1 MNFFIPLI
9 IITAHFYWKICI
21 SESILDNLNK
31 INPFLFDAFSSHP
44 FTYHSVQSLLR
55 NYISNNFTLNEI
67 YINLE
72 KRILLIIRNITEHKE
87 NLQLAGEFIRDHLD
101 SGSDSN
107 PDENFIISF
116 PPVNENLILEKKC
129 RTSAFNCLKSVSEM
143 AK

>member
-9 IITAHFYWKICI
+9 IITTHFYWRICI

-44 FTYHSVQSLLR
+44 FTYHSVQSVLR
-55 NYISNNFTLNEI
+55 NYISNNFTLSKA
-67 YINLE
+67 YIDLE

-101 SGSDSN
+101 SGSETN
-107 PDENFIISF
+107 PDQNFIISF
-116 PPVNENLILEKKC
+116 PAVNLNLVLEKNC
-129 RTSAFNCLKSVSEM
+129 RISALSCVKNVSEM